1 MSSEDD
7 WEDGGDRMFLSGRHK
22 EKDCRRH
29 EEARQ
34 VRDAAYAAIGCRDLM
49 RIARGEEPLTLAEAE
64 WALLEEGATRLL
76 LEEGKE
82 GNDAE

>member
-1 MSSEDD
+1 MGEED
-7 WEDGGDRMFLSGRHK
+7 WENGGDRTFLTNRHL
-22 EKDCRRH
+22 EQDCRHH
-29 EEARQ
+29 ETARRQ
-34 VRDAAYAAIGCRDLM
+34 RDAAYAAIGCRDLM